1 MQISNNMAIVL
12 IIKKGD
18 AMKNVLMAI
27 IVATSLL
34 AGCATVPMESKEQTN
49 MAKMFNPP
57 SEGSAG
63 LYIYRSGSFGG
74 ALKKDV
80 WVDGKCIGETAPNTF
95 FYEEVSGN
103 QEHKISTE
111 SEFSPND
118 LLVKTDGGKNYFV
131 KQYIKM
137 GLFVGGAGLE
147 LVDEEKGKEAVQ
159 ELTMAKK
166 GTCSN

>member
-1 MQISNNMAIVL
+1 MQ
-12 IIKKGD
+12 K
-18 AMKNVLMAI
+18 VLMAI
-27 IVATSLL
+27 VVATSLL

-49 MAKMFNPP
+49 MAKLFSPP
-57 SEGSAG
+57 SEGNSG

-80 WVDGKCIGETAPNTF
+80 WVDGKCIGETAPNVF
-95 FYEEVSGN
+95 FYEEVTGS

-118 LLVKTDGGKNYFV
+118 LTVKTEGGKNYFV

-137 GLFVGGAGLE
+137 GVFVGGAGVE
-147 LVDEEKGKEAVQ
+147 IVDEEKGKKEVQ
-159 ELTMAKK
+159 ALKMAKK
-166 GTCSN
+166 GSCSK